1 MKANLNYSG
10 PALTTEEWE
19 HKFGISVQQ
28 LRLVRKMTQ
37 IELAKSANISIG
49 SVQNLEAGKGSS
61 LKCIIAVARALGRTD
76 WLSAL
81 TPPTPKISPM
91 ELLRQREAAGPS
103 KRRYKKKDVAK

>member
-19 HKFGISVQQ
+19 HEFGISVQR
-28 LRLVRKMTQ
+28 LRLARKMTQ

-61 LKCIIAVARALGRTD
+61 LRSVIAVARALGRSD

-81 TPPTPKISPM
+81 TEVNSSTTDVGSYDFN
-91 ELLRQREAAGPS
+91 EVGPLNS
-103 KRRYKKKDVAK
+103 FRV